1 MTRKRRKIKVVDDV
15 KITIDS
21 IDELT
26 IEVYDEG
33 YRKLGRFKIRDL
45 IEKGLL

>member
-1 MTRKRRKIKVVDDV
+1 MRKKIRVIDDV

-26 IEVYDEG
+26 IEVYDES
-33 YRKLGRFKIRDL
+33 YRRIGRFRLKDL
-45 IEKGLL
+45 KEKGLL

>member
-1 MTRKRRKIKVVDDV
+1 MRKKIRVIDDV

-26 IEVYDEG
+26 IEIYDET
-33 YRKLGRFKIRDL
+33 YKKIGRFKLKDL
-45 IEKGLL
+45 KEKGLL

>member
-1 MTRKRRKIKVVDDV
+1 MRKRREIRVVDDV

-33 YRKLGRFKIRDL
+33 YRKLGRFKLRDL
-45 IEKGLL
+45 REKGIL

>member
-1 MTRKRRKIKVVDDV
+1 MKKKIRVIDDV

-26 IEVYDEG
+26 IEIYDET
-33 YRKLGRFKIRDL
+33 YKKIGRFKLKDL
-45 IEKGLL
+45 KEKGLL

>member
-1 MTRKRRKIKVVDDV
+1 MRKRREIRVIDDV

-26 IEVYDEG
+26 IEVYDEA
-33 YRKLGRFKIRDL
+33 YRRLGRFKLRDL
-45 IEKGLL
+45 REKGIL

>member
-1 MTRKRRKIKVVDDV
+1 MKRKKVRVIDDV

-26 IEVYDEG
+26 IELYDET
-33 YRKLGRFKIRDL
+33 YRKIGKFKIRDL
-45 IEKGLL
+45 KEKGLL

>member
-1 MTRKRRKIKVVDDV
+1 MRKKIRVIDDV

-26 IEVYDEG
+26 IEIYDET
-33 YRKLGRFKIRDL
+33 YKRIGRFKLKDL
-45 IEKGLL
+45 KEKGLL

>member
-1 MTRKRRKIKVVDDV
+1 MMKKKIRVIDDV

-26 IEVYDEG
+26 IEIYDET
-33 YRKLGRFKIRDL
+33 YKKIGRFKLKDL
-45 IEKGLL
+45 KEKGLL